1 MRRRCQDR
9 FLMVNL
15 GGPRC
20 QTCQTLSKEFLRGTF
35 AVPPAFAV
43 PLSAEEL
50 KELGTFVAIWS
61 QIDFLAGY
69 LIGVLTSTPQALFF
83 LESTTTG
90 PRINLLK
97 KAASKPPKT
106 RIKSKLVKLCDD
118 NGGLL
123 YQRNHVIN
131 GLWAIEWNLDTDHV
145 SAGCTFQKGYEKSIP
160 ATKLAILSETAAKFA
175 HDLGKAYRE
184 LLRIDDSWPPAPVP
198 YYFGADELPRGR
210 PCPRWPPKSPE

>member
-1 MRRRCQDR
+1 VSDLPNPIERILAR
-9 FLMVNL
+9 
-15 GGPRC
+15 
-20 QTCQTLSKEFLRGTF
+20 TF

-106 RIKSKLVKLCDD
+106 RIKSKL
-118 NGGLL
+118 
-123 YQRNHVIN
+123 
-131 GLWAIEWNLDTDHV
+131 A
-145 SAGCTFQKGYEKSIP
+145 
-160 ATKLAILSETAAKFA
+160 
-175 HDLGKAYRE
+175 
-184 LLRIDDSWPPAPVP
+184 
-198 YYFGADELPRGR
+198 
-210 PCPRWPPKSPE
+210 KSPE